1 MDNPFSKTITFNPGM
16 TLKQRYDRCIS
27 IIIKYR
33 SELPYLRRKL
43 VTVEKQKQKSR
54 EEVLYWR
61 RKYEEE
67 KEKNKKLENVV
78 DKLEH
83 EIDRLTKT
91 NNRYRIALF
100 DHGNFQSQRD
110 NKDKKEK
117 GGQVGHP
124 NTNRETTEDYKS
136 YPRQRMFA
144 KNCGKCGSSLPRVTA
159 TKEKILLDIVINPQI
174 VRMILESE
182 RQWCATCK
190 MEVNAKNARS
200 LPFTE
205 YGINTFM
212 MVLILRFFAHASFKT
227 ISTVIKLSHGL
238 IISKSDVS
246 NLLSAAKIYL
256 SHRYE
261 KLLEAVRKGNVMY
274 NDETGWLVRGEPAW
288 MWIAAS
294 DDVTVYK
301 AAESRGKGIIEDLYG
316 GSTSYSMH
324 DGLASY
330 QNSIS
335 HDKHCYCWA
344 HFLRFCF
351 EETVGEKKNSPAVK
365 IRDEL
370 VKIFNLKKICKD
382 YPSGKLKII
391 LLQRLE
397 AILKIPP
404 ITRSITN
411 IQKRLIVQKIG
422 LVNSLLYTPDG
433 TNNRAER
440 ELRPIVIN
448 KKISHGSDT
457 FQGMET
463 TAILGSVIQTLSK
476 KEEDLIPQL
485 QMYMTE
491 GVKEKYQQ
499 YLHSAYFDSS

>member
-1 MDNPFSKTITFNPGM
+1 M

-27 IIIKYR
+27 VIIKYR

-43 VTVEKQKQKSR
+43 NTVENQKEKAIK
-54 EEVLYWR
+54 EILYWR
-61 RKYEEE
+61 KKYEEE
-67 KEKNKKLENVV
+67 KEKNKELENVV
-78 DKLEH
+78 DKLED

-91 NNRYRIALF
+91 NHRYRVALF
-100 DHGNFQSQRD
+100 DHGNFQSPKD

-117 GGQVGHP
+117 GGQLGHP
-124 NTNRETTEDYKS
+124 DTNRENQEDYKS

-144 KNCGKCGSSLPRVTA
+144 QNCGKCGSPLSRVAA

-174 VRMILESE
+174 VQMILESE
-182 RQWCATCK
+182 RQWCGTCK
-190 MEVNAKNARS
+190 MEVNAKNPRS

-212 MVLILRFFAHASFKT
+212 MVLILRFSAHASFKT
-227 ISTVIKLSHGL
+227 ISTVIELSHGL
-238 IISKSDVS
+238 YLSKSDVS

-256 SHRYE
+256 SCRYE
-261 KLLEAVRKGNVMY
+261 KLLEAVRKGSVMY
-274 NDETGWLVRGEPAW
+274 NDETGWLVGGQSAW

-294 DDVTVYK
+294 EDVTVYK
-301 AAESRGKGIIEDLYG
+301 AAESRGKGIMEDLYG
-316 GSTSYSMH
+316 GSVSFSMH
-324 DGLASY
+324 DGLVSY

-351 EETVGEKKNSPAVK
+351 EETIGEKNSSQAAQM
-365 IRDEL
+365 RDEL
-370 VKIFNLKKICKD
+370 VKIFNLKKTCKD
-382 YPSGKLKII
+382 YPSEKLKTI

-397 AILKIPP
+397 VILKIPAK
-404 ITRSITN
+404 TVSAAA
-411 IQKRLIVQKIG
+411 IQKRLMVQKIG

-433 TNNRAER
+433 TNNLAER
-440 ELRPIVIN
+440 ELRPVVIN

-457 FQGMET
+457 FAGMET
-463 TAILGSVIQTLSK
+463 TAILGSIIQTLSK
-476 KEEDLIPQL
+476 KSKKEENFIPQL
-485 QMYMTE
+485 QMYLTE
-491 GVKEKYQQ
+491 GIKEKNQQ